1 MTQGSGYRR
10 AHCQWLH
17 YADHGMEPIRRS
29 VTSGAFLAK
38 IPGSIRPQDLQAK
51 LARDVIRNQNR
62 ISDEYES
69 ELRKAITTL
78 GKADWPIRALGR
90 MNTGG
95 GVRHTSEPTIETT
108 GRECGLLMAAALMRG
123 NFLRPAHSPRHP

>member
-78 GKADWPIRALGR
+78 GKADWPIR
-90 MNTGG
+90 
-95 GVRHTSEPTIETT
+95 
-108 GRECGLLMAAALMRG
+108 
-123 NFLRPAHSPRHP
+123 LR